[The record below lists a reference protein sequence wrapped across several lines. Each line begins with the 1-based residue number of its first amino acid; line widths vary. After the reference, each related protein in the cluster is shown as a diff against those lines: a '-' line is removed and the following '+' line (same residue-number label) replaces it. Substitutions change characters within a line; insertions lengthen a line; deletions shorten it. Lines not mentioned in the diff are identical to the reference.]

1 MNTTGKIGL
10 GTVQFGIPY
19 GISNKSGQTSV
30 AEVTSILNYAK
41 EKGIDVLD
49 TASAYGTSEEV
60 LGQNNLEYFNIVS
73 KFLIQNNEQNIS
85 TQLHASLKLLNIN
98 SLYGYLAHRALDVV
112 NNPELWDELN
122 KFKEKGFI
130 KKIGFSFNEINEME
144 AVLAAGFT
152 PDIIQ
157 IPFNYLDN
165 RFQTYMLDLK
175 SKGCEIHTRS
185 PFLQGLFFSDTSDLN
200 PFFDEIKPILT
211 QLQEYGNELP
221 GMLLK
226 HCIEK
231 PFVDKVIFGVNT
243 LAQLQENIKSMMN
256 AKNLPLNERKVNE
269 SILIPSKWPNS

>member
-165 RFQTYMLDLK
+165 RFQTYMIDLK

>member
-73 KFLIQNNEQNIS
+73 KFLIQTNEQNIS
-85 TQLHASLKLLNIN
+85 TQLHASLRLLNIN